1 MMRKIVGIIAGYAIF
16 VASSLAL
23 FKLSGQDPH
32 QQATT
37 NFQILAAIYGAT
49 FSILSG
55 LVVQLIARTNNL
67 NLNYVLAFII
77 AGFATFSL
85 VKSGGSHWTQILAI
99 FLFAP
104 ISVLGG
110 LCHRYFYDHRP
121 KH

>member
-1 MMRKIVGIIAGYAIF
+1 MMRKIAGVIAGYAIF

-23 FKLSGQDPH
+23 FKLSGQDLH
-32 QQATT
+32 LQATT

-49 FSILSG
+49 FSFLSG

-67 NLNYVLAFII
+67 NLNYVLAIII

-85 VKSGGSHWTQILAI
+85 IKSGGSHWTQILAI

-110 LCHRYFYDHRP
+110 LCHR
-121 KH
+121 